1 MPLRPSLLLPVLGSL
16 AACAAPPAPVLETTD
31 TVRVERSRDML
42 RKGRIGGLGTVDP
55 SVERWTYSLDC
66 AREAQG
72 GPVEARADGLIAA
85 LPAAVGQVTVQI
97 GPHLERE
104 SELRRVNHIAVPQ
117 YACQA
122 RDLRR
127 QTIASGQTEFL
138 SAAIRLGAL
147 PELTG
152 RR

>member
-1 MPLRPSLLLPVLGSL
+1 MPLRPSSLLPVPGCL
-16 AACAAPPAPVLETTD
+16 V
-31 TVRVERSRDML
+31 
-42 RKGRIGGLGTVDP
+42 
-55 SVERWTYSLDC
+55 

-72 GPVEARADGLIAA
+72 GPVDTRADDLIAA
-85 LPAAVGQVTVQI
+85 LPAAVGQVIVQI

-104 SELRRVNHIAVPQ
+104 AELRRVNHVAVPQ
-117 YACQA
+117 FACQA

-127 QTIASGQTEFL
+127 QTIGSGQSEFL

-147 PELTG
+147 PELAD